1 MVSNFVIVQK
11 HILQMHLKLYE
22 KWKIAILKKAES
34 TFDFIGNK
42 IVDKITSKSKNYKLK
57 RI

>member
-1 MVSNFVIVQK
+1 MKNSN
-11 HILQMHLKLYE
+11 
-22 KWKIAILKKAES
+22 LKKAES

-42 IVDKITSKSKNYKLK
+42 IVDKITSQSKNYKLK